1 MVILESMA
9 YWYWYWYGANEIIKI
24 QSGWNDDR
32 VDDFRN
38 ETQRTRS
45 LVVI

>member
-9 YWYWYWYGANEIIKI
+9 YWYWYGANEIIKI
-24 QSGWNDDR
+24 QRDWNDDR
-32 VDDFRN
+32 LDDFRN
-38 ETQRTRS
+38 ETQRTLS